1 MNTLFV
7 AVRALFFAACFIWL
21 WAWVALS
28 VRAYD
33 TGALPPGSELF
44 GEVLMIAGSLVV
56 ASCWLAFIIRGQG
69 TPAPFDPPQFFVA
82 VGPYKYVRNPM
93 YLGAFL
99 LLAGGGLYLRSS
111 SMVIFAFIWI
121 AVVHLFVVAIEE
133 PGLRRRFGATYE
145 DYCRRVRRWTPRL
158 PTV

>member
-1 MNTLFV
+1 MTTLFV
-7 AVRALFFAACFIWL
+7 AVRTLFFATLFIWL

-28 VRAYD
+28 VRVYD
-33 TGALPPGSELF
+33 TSFLPPGCEVF
-44 GEVLMIAGSLVV
+44 GAILTIAGSLVV
-56 ASCWLAFIIRGQG
+56 ASCLLAFIIRGQG

-93 YLGAFL
+93 YLGALL
-99 LLAGGGLYLRSS
+99 LLAGGGLYLRSG
-111 SMVIFAFIWI
+111 SMVVFALVWI
-121 AVVHLFVVAIEE
+121 AAVHFFVVAIEE

-145 DYCRRVRRWTPRL
+145 DYCCRVHRWTPRL